1 MWTPGIGEL
10 AIIMIIVVLVF
21 GTGKL
26 SGVGKSLGTA
36 IHDFKAS
43 VKPEDKDKDDTPA
56 ADVPSDAEKTE

>member
-36 IHDFKAS
+36 IYDFKNA
-43 VKPEDKDKDDTPA
+43 VKPEEKDNDTA
-56 ADVPSDAEKTE
+56 SSDVPSDAEKSE

>member
-26 SGVGKSLGTA
+26 TGVGKSLGTA
-36 IHDFKAS
+36 IYDFKNA
-43 VKPEDKDKDDTPA
+43 VKPEENEDKAPSSE
-56 ADVPSDAEKTE
+56 VPSDAEKSE

>member
-36 IHDFKAS
+36 IHDFKTS
-43 VKPEDKDKDDTPA
+43 VKPEEKEDAPA
-56 ADVPSDAEKTE
+56 SDAPSDAEKSE